1 MKPAS
6 VPGNGIEGP
15 HQVTPRSLNATP
27 PGDSMPA
34 TGCDLGGKLVSFTQI
49 RWTLASLAL
58 LALSTVAQAQS
69 EGDLEWRTYGGDL
82 ASTRYSP
89 ADQIDAG
96 NFGDLELAWTLRT
109 DNFGPDPEFNLQS
122 TPLMVGGVLYSVAG
136 SRRAVI
142 AADAASGELL
152 WMHRLDEGERGAAA
166 PRRLSGRG
174 LTWRDNGG
182 AGEIFYVTPGYQLI
196 GLDAATGRRL
206 PGFGVDGIVDLKQN
220 MDQDIDLV
228 TGEVGL
234 HAAPLAAGDTILVG
248 AAHLPGGA
256 PRSMRN
262 VKGHIRGFDART
274 GDRKWIFH
282 TIPGADEF
290 GNDTWLNES
299 WRYTGN
305 AGVWGQMTVDAE
317 LGIAYFATEMPTN
330 DYYGGHRHGDNLFS
344 DSLVAVDLETGERL
358 WYYQFI
364 HHDVWDWDL
373 PCAPILVDITVDGRE
388 IKAIAQPS
396 KQTWLY
402 VFDRVTGE
410 PVWPIEER
418 PVEASDVP
426 GELLSPTQPYP
437 TRPPAYDRQGVGIDD
452 LIDFT
457 PELRAEAE
465 RIAANHRI
473 GPIFTP
479 PTVSVP
485 EGPWGTLMLPS
496 QAGGTNWPGASL
508 DPETG
513 IIYLYSYTQVVS
525 LGLINDPE
533 RSDMNFIR
541 GRASEVSAAEASLT
555 IDGIPIIKPPWGRI
569 TAIDLNRGEIL
580 WQVPHGETADNIRN
594 HPRLEGV
601 DIPRTGRVG
610 RIGTLNTKTL
620 VIAGEGGMFTTPSGE
635 RGAMLRAYDKMTGE
649 EVGEVYMPAPQ
660 SGSPMTYVLDGVQY
674 IVVATSGSGQP
685 GRLLA
690 YRLPP
695 E

>member
-1 MKPAS
+1 MLRKRI
-6 VPGNGIEGP
+6 G
-15 HQVTPRSLNATP
+15 
-27 PGDSMPA
+27 
-34 TGCDLGGKLVSFTQI
+34 
-49 RWTLASLAL
+49 WL
-58 LALSTVAQAQS
+58 LCVVVIAVAPAQAQPG
-69 EGDLEWRTYGGDL
+69 GDLEWRTYGGDL

-89 ADQIDAG
+89 ADQITAD
-96 NFGDLELAWTLRT
+96 NFSDLELAWSLRT
-109 DNFGPDPEFNLQS
+109 DNFGPEPEFNLQS
-122 TPLMVGGVLYSVAG
+122 TPLMVGGVLYSTVG

-142 AADAASGELL
+142 AADAATGELL
-152 WMHRLDEGERGAAA
+152 WMHRLDEAERGSAA

-174 LTWRDNGG
+174 LAYRDDGG
-182 AGEIFYVTPGYQLI
+182 AGQILYVTPGYQL
-196 GLDAATGRRL
+196 LALSAATGQRIA
-206 PGFGVDGIVDLKQN
+206 GFGTDGIVDLKLN

-234 HAAPLAAGDTILVG
+234 HAAPLVVGDTILIG
-248 AAHLPGGA
+248 AAHLPGSA
-256 PRSMRN
+256 PESMEN
-262 VKGHIRGFDART
+262 VKGHVRGFDAAT
-274 GDRKWIFH
+274 GERKWIFH
-282 TIPGADEF
+282 TIPGGDEF
-290 GNDTWLNES
+290 GNDTWLNGS

-344 DSLVAVDLETGERL
+344 DSLVAVDIETGERL

-402 VFDRVTGE
+402 VFDRETGE

-418 PVEASDVP
+418 AVEASTVP
-426 GELLSPTQPYP
+426 GELLALTQPYP
-437 TRPPAYDRQGVGIDD
+437 TRPPAYDRQGVGLDD

-465 RIAANHRI
+465 QIASNYRV

-496 QAGGTNWPGASL
+496 QAGGTNWPGGSL

-513 IIYLYSYTQVVS
+513 IIYLYTYTQVVS

-533 RSDMNFIR
+533 RSDMDFIR
-541 GRASEVSAAEASLT
+541 GRTSEVTARDAALT

-580 WQVPHGETADNIRN
+580 WQVPHGATPDNIRN
-594 HPRLEGV
+594 HPRLQGV
-601 DIPRTGRVG
+601 EVPRTGRVG

-620 VIAGEGGMFTTPSGE
+620 VIAGEGGMFTTPSGA
-635 RGAMLRAYDKMTGE
+635 RGAMLRAYDKMTGS

-660 SGSPMTYVLDGVQY
+660 TGSPMTYVLDGVQY
-674 IVVATSGSGQP
+674 IVVAVSGSGESGQ
-685 GRLLA
+685 LLA

>member
-1 MKPAS
+1 M
-6 VPGNGIEGP
+6 
-15 HQVTPRSLNATP
+15 
-27 PGDSMPA
+27 
-34 TGCDLGGKLVSFTQI
+34 SFTQI

-58 LALSTVAQAQS
+58 LVLSTAAQAQPA
-69 EGDLEWRTYGGDL
+69 GDLEWRTYGGDL

-89 ADQIDAG
+89 ADQIDAD
-96 NFGDLELAWTLRT
+96 NFGDLELAWTLGT

-206 PGFGVDGIVDLKQN
+206 SGFGVDGIVDLKQN

-418 PVEASDVP
+418 PVEASNVP

-569 TAIDLNRGEIL
+569 TAIDLNRGDIL

-620 VIAGEGGMFTTPSGE
+620 VIAGEGGVFTTPSGE

-674 IVVATSGSGQP
+674 IVVATSGSGMSGQ
-685 GRLLA
+685 LLA